1 MMTAVMEQQGG
12 GNSNR
17 NSGESC
23 STNSKAWSSIITPT
37 TLLLTSCLIHVI
49 IASIFEATFY
59 GLPACCGVEILRYQL
74 DISLD
79 FNFMYDIIIMIYLVI
94 SILETIAVLVATIR
108 RHRRMSS
115 LQQRNDDD
123 DDLASSTS
131 TFEKFIILNRN
142 IHPIF
147 FCVIL
152 YGVFLDLG
160 LTMSVVLWLLQVL
173 SSILLPLLMLKV
185 HPVVAAS
192 ATDGIEEEDDE
203 NNHDNNESNV
213 VRSKRKKE
221 IQQLRKEKQQK
232 QQRISKNIQLG
243 SIILSTI
250 LLLVFLICVIGRHA
264 RNDGLCLTES
274 NEKNDYQCNEISKF
288 GGGGEIAEICTD
300 QTYQCYYPF

>member
-1 MMTAVMEQQGG
+1 MTAVMEQQGG
-12 GNSNR
+12 GDNSNR
-17 NSGESC
+17 NSGSC

-37 TLLLTSCLIHVI
+37 TLLLTSCLINVI

-59 GLPACCGVEILRYQL
+59 GLPTCCGVEILRYQL
-74 DISLD
+74 NISLD

-108 RHRRMSS
+108 RCRRMSS
-115 LQQRNDDD
+115 LQQRNDDND
-123 DDLASSTS
+123 DDLGTSS
-131 TFEKFIILNRN
+131 FEKFIILNRN

-160 LTMSVVLWLLQVL
+160 LTVSVVLWLLQVV
-173 SSILLPLLMLKV
+173 SSILLTLLMLKV
-185 HPVVAAS
+185 HPVVAATD
-192 ATDGIEEEDDE
+192 TDGIEEKEEDDE
-203 NNHDNNESNV
+203 NV

-221 IQQLRKEKQQK
+221 IQQLREEKQQK
-232 QQRISKNIQLG
+232 QQQISKNIQLG

-274 NEKNDYQCNEISKF
+274 NEKKDYQCKNEISKF